1 MTKPINIYLQSRIN
15 EELSFNRVEKHS
27 SGKIEI
33 CRTHEHEI
41 KSLKYIVDAQQA
53 FISAHP
59 AVWPEADADRP
70 AVNPER

>member
-41 KSLKYIVDAQQA
+41 KSLKYIVDALINIGLSLEMLDGLYILYV
-53 FISAHP
+53 FG
-59 AVWPEADADRP
+59 RG
-70 AVNPER
+70 